1 MIYYDR
7 VSKIYADNSIALEDV
22 SFSVEPGE
30 FISFVGHSGAGKT
43 TLVKMLLAEEK
54 PTTGSVFFE
63 SINVH
68 EIPLSKVGDLRRKIG
83 TVFQDFRLL
92 PNKTAYENIAFAMEA
107 AGRAEAE
114 IRSDVPH
121 VLELVDLGDKI
132 NNFPHELSGGE
143 QQRVAIA
150 RAIVNQPDVIV
161 ADEPTGNLDPVNTF
175 EVVQI
180 LKKINDLGTTILL
193 TTHNKGVIDNL
204 KKRVITMDRGKVS
217 PWTAARSSAM
227 TRRESIYYR
236 YEMAHDK
243 TDIPRR
249 LVKLFAQRVRLLR
262 IRARHDGDAL
272 YRRSNLVCR
281 RYTRLGAPGTA

>member
-7 VSKIYADNSIALEDV
+7 VSKVYADNSIALEDV

-30 FISFVGHSGAGKT
+30 FVSIVGHSGAGKT
-43 TLVKMLLAEEK
+43 TLIKMLLAEER
-54 PTTGSVFFE
+54 PTSGSVFFE

-68 EIPLSKVGDLRRKIG
+68 DVPLSRMGDLRRKIG

-107 AGRAEAE
+107 AGRDEEE

-121 VLELVDLGDKI
+121 VLDLVDLGDKI
-132 NNFPHELSGGE
+132 NNFPGELSGGE

-180 LKKINDLGTTILL
+180 LKKINDLGTTIIL
-193 TTHNKGVIDNL
+193 TTHNKGVIDSL
-204 KKRVITMDRGKVS
+204 KKRVVTMDRGHVI
-217 PWTAARSSAM
+217 RDD
-227 TRRESIYYR
+227 REGR
-236 YEMAHDK
+236 Y
-243 TDIPRR
+243 I
-249 LVKLFAQRVRLLR
+249 L
-262 IRARHDGDAL
+262 
-272 YRRSNLVCR
+272 
-281 RYTRLGAPGTA
+281 